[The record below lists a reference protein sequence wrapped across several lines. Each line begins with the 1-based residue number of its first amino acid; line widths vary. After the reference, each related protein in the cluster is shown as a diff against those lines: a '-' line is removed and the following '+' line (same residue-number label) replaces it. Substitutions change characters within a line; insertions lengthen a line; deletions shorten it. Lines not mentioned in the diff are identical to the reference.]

1 MPDELAVAHEGR
13 LAVLNDC
20 TDVAALYALV
30 EAHLRESSVDPSGFP
45 KLHQLA
51 LVSGLVPQAYAK
63 LHTLLPAIRVV
74 CREGDDAPH
83 GTETSRQSRA
93 RIRRSTQTTQAQC
106 CTSCIEEDLRGERG
120 FSWFRRFHH
129 VRGFDWCPVHKCRLR
144 VVESTN
150 PFRKLPHQWLEEGK
164 TAPINTAEEELTPGS
179 VLDRYVAIYMA
190 LLERER
196 PTRISS
202 IRRKLMEAARD
213 RGLATSEKPNLLR
226 LSDFVAELIPA
237 TWLARHIDAWPEKVP
252 RKYFRHI
259 DAAVRGGSQVAAGD
273 AYVLAAAVLFSSTP
287 EAIAL
292 LTGMAQGASDDT
304 LTQRVPAGVVGDIA
318 IAA

>member
-20 TDVAALYALV
+20 TYVAALYALV
-30 EAHLRESSVDPSGFP
+30 EAHLQEMSLDPSSFP

-51 LVSGLVPQAYAK
+51 LVSGRTPQAYAR
-63 LHTLLPAIRVV
+63 LHSLLPAIRVV
-74 CREGDDAPH
+74 SRDGDDAPH
-83 GTETSRQSRA
+83 GSETSRESKA
-93 RIRRSTQTTQAQC
+93 RIRRSTQTSQAQC
-106 CTSCIEEDLRGERG
+106 CTSCIEEDLRGEWG

-129 VRGFDWCPVHKCRLR
+129 VRGFDWCPVHKCRLC

-164 TAPINTAEEELTPGS
+164 TATISTAEEELVPGS

-190 LLERER
+190 LLDRER
-196 PTRISS
+196 PVPISS
-202 IRRKLMEAARD
+202 IRPKLMEAAKD
-213 RGLATSEKPNLLR
+213 RGLATSDKPNLLR
-226 LSDFVAELIPA
+226 LSDFVAEVAPA
-237 TWLARHIDAWPEKVP
+237 NWLTRHIAAWPERVP

-259 DAAVRGGSQVAAGD
+259 DAAVRGGGLVAAGG
-273 AYVLAAAVLFSSTP
+273 AYVLAAAVLSSSTS

-292 LTGMAQGASDDT
+292 LTGMPQGSSDDT
-304 LTQRVPAGVVGDIA
+304 LTQRLPVGAVGDVP